1 MRLGVYGGAFDPPHA
16 GHLTI
21 AEGVLKAC
29 ELDRILFIPYTTGP
43 HRPAG
48 PVAST
53 DHRLEML
60 RLCLAGRPAFE
71 PDDREIRRGGT
82 SYMIDTLRSLLAEQ
96 PEATLYLIVG
106 SDQLK
111 IFRDWREWR
120 RILELAV
127 VAVIERPG
135 HALSDGPE
143 ELRDRMVTVPI
154 PPQTLSSTRV
164 RELIAEGGDI
174 RPLVPGSVLR
184 YIQEHGLYG
193 YLRPEPPES

>member
-16 GHLTI
+16 GHLII
-21 AEGVLKAC
+21 AEGVLEAC

-48 PVAST
+48 PAASP

-60 RLCLAGRPAFE
+60 RLCLAGHPAFE

-82 SYMIDTLRSLLAEQ
+82 SYMIDTLRSLLDDQPGAE
-96 PEATLYLIVG
+96 LHLIVG

-120 RILELAV
+120 TIL
-127 VAVIERPG
+127 
-135 HALSDGPE
+135 
-143 ELRDRMVTVPI
+143 
-154 PPQTLSSTRV
+154 
-164 RELIAEGGDI
+164 
-174 RPLVPGSVLR
+174 
-184 YIQEHGLYG
+184 
-193 YLRPEPPES
+193 